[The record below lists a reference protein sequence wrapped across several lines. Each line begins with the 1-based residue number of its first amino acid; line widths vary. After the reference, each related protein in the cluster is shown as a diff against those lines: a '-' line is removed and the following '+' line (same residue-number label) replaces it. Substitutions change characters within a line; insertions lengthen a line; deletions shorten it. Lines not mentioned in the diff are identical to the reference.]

1 MATIV
6 VDGQDGRVPYDV
18 RPIGPDDREAAWRL
32 GSLAFGYHAEPMP
45 EAYDAQP
52 GRTAWG
58 AYDGDGR
65 LVGKAVDREQGHWFG
80 GRVVPTAG
88 VAGVAVAP
96 ELRGRGVARQL
107 LTRLLA
113 GARERGAVIS
123 TLFPTTAV
131 PYRRAGWETVGALTY
146 TAWPASVLASV
157 GAGGAVALRPASAG
171 DVPGIAALYRDVARA
186 GTGMMERSGPAF
198 TADPER
204 LLKAFDGLTVAVSP
218 SGELIGYASWNRGR
232 GYDPS
237 SKVTVYDLVG
247 MTADATSALL
257 AMFGSWASV
266 APTVVVRLSTSDPAR
281 LLFPP
286 GEARIES
293 YEPWMLRVVDAPGAV
308 AARGW
313 PANLSGE
320 LDLDLVDDECP
331 WNAGPYRLVLAGG
344 EGRLEPGG
352 SGHGVRLTARGLA
365 AWYAGAASPD
375 VLRRAGLLAGG
386 DAGDRGPTGPGTD
399 DLLLAATAGPPA
411 TLHDYF

>member
-1 MATIV
+1 MAAIV
-6 VDGQDGRVPYDV
+6 VDGQDGRVPHDV

-123 TLFPTTAV
+123 TLFPTTVV
-131 PYRRAGWETVGALTY
+131 PYRRAGWETVGGLTY
-146 TAWPASVLASV
+146 TAWPASALASV
-157 GAGGAVALRPASAG
+157 QVGGDVALRPASAG
-171 DVPGIAALYRDVARA
+171 DLPGVASLYRDVARA

-204 LLKAFDGLTVAVSP
+204 MLKAFDGLTVVVSP
-218 SGELIGYASWNRGR
+218 PGELIGYASWNRGR

-266 APTVVVRLSTSDPAR
+266 APTVVMRLSTSDPAR
-281 LLFPP
+281 LLLPP

-293 YEPWMLRVVDAPGAV
+293 HEPWMLRVVDAPGAV

-313 PANLSGE
+313 PAHLWGE
-320 LDLDLVDDECP
+320 VDLDLVDDECP

-386 DAGDRGPTGPGTD
+386 DAGDRRPTGTD
-399 DLLLAATAGPPA
+399 DLLLAATAGAPP